1 MLPME
6 AQELLLGNSAN
17 VKHAVPFD
25 PAMFLSGRKSVGSG
39 GSSPVPSS
47 SPRHFSLSAID
58 TSEFSAF
65 SNNYNSN
72 YRSLSR
78 ESSIMEPLLIH
89 PEAVRVDRVT
99 PPPVHFAVG
108 EEITPGA
115 YNAPINKLI
124 RSESRLSRAR
134 CHSLGDS
141 DGPLPLIP
149 QTRLSLGMNNSYM
162 RTLETCNCSSQ
173 TDLQS
178 LDDFINSPSS
188 SNLMYTHKEH
198 GSNSDCSQLG
208 RISPTTSVTS
218 HTSEDLQAYVKEM
231 TKEIATEIK
240 SELREV
246 ISKVEDVLENSENI
260 EISNRNSFC
269 RNPNNVSSQSLDSNS
284 VSISD
289 VAEYLMG
296 VSREM
301 ASEVKHEIREM
312 VNQVDEMISPEI
324 NSTGVRFY
332 LSSPNSSRKNSPPEM
347 VRKRYR
353 SGSESVIQRIKSTPP
368 SSLDDLHAMRKTL
381 RKSPTSPVI
390 LMSDKMLSS
399 PIIETADGE
408 KESPVF
414 FRALQSIGQ
423 TDCGTSPQHSPDSLP
438 LDVPGAGSLS
448 FNSSDTS
455 SPDTIIQ
462 VLSSSVASL
471 SLPKSIST
479 HKLSDDDNS
488 CTESDCQQLYCKNRV
503 WYHNNSVSSQD
514 SGINMSFVDHDQ
526 GCSEAG

>member
-17 VKHAVPFD
+17 VKHVVPFD
-25 PAMFLSGRKSVGSG
+25 PGMFNSGRKSVSSG

-58 TSEFSAF
+58 SSEFAVF
-65 SNNYNSN
+65 SNYNSN
-72 YRSLSR
+72 FRSLSR
-78 ESSIMEPLLIH
+78 ESSIMEPLLIR
-89 PEAVRVDRVT
+89 PEAVRVERVT

-115 YNAPINKLI
+115 YNTPINKLI
-124 RSESRLSRAR
+124 RSENRLSRAR

-141 DGPLPLIP
+141 PLPLIP

-188 SNLMYTHKEH
+188 SNIMYTHKED
-198 GSNSDCSQLG
+198 GSNSDCSQGG
-208 RISPTTSVTS
+208 RISPTASVAS

-231 TKEIATEIK
+231 TKEIAIEIK
-240 SELREV
+240 SEIREV

-260 EISNRNSFC
+260 EISNRNNFC

-324 NSTGVRFY
+324 NTTGVHFY
-332 LSSPNSSRKNSPPEM
+332 LSSPNGSRKNSPPEM

-353 SGSESVIQRIKSTPP
+353 SGSESVIQRVKSTPP
-368 SSLDDLHAMRKTL
+368 SSLDDLHVVKKTL
-381 RKSPTSPVI
+381 KKSPTSPVI

-399 PIIETADGE
+399 PIMETVDGE

-438 LDVPGAGSLS
+438 LDVPGTGSLS

-462 VLSSSVASL
+462 VLSSSITA
-471 SLPKSIST
+471 LPIPHPQSIST

-488 CTESDCQQLYCKNRV
+488 CTESECQQLYCKNRV